1 MPTILEFGNS
11 QQGKAVYAIAPALS
25 VEILATMQNCSA
37 LQALAY
43 LLNFDKNREED

>member
-1 MPTILEFGNS
+1 MEL
-11 QQGKAVYAIAPALS
+11 ALS

-43 LLNFDKNREED
+43 LLNFDKIVKKIEAVAQRVS